1 MVHIDYK
8 DHEGLR
14 IQSENSAKMGFT
26 GKQVIHPSQIAIVHD
41 SYRYYITL
49 PKQSLFEVNATP
61 DRFVPDYTFMFNR
74 PSDEKVEWAKELIK
88 EFRMHE
94 AQGKGAFTFRGSMID
109 APLVKQA
116 ENIVGAFERF

>member
-41 SYRYYITL
+41 SYRYYIKL
-49 PKQSLFEVNATP
+49 PKQSLF
-61 DRFVPDYTFMFNR
+61 
-74 PSDEKVEWAKELIK
+74 
-88 EFRMHE
+88 
-94 AQGKGAFTFRGSMID
+94 G
-109 APLVKQA
+109 VKQQPLTDSSL
-116 ENIVGAFERF
+116 IILLCSIGLPTKK

>member
-49 PKQSLFEVNATP
+49 PKQSLFEVNP
-61 DRFVPDYTFMFNR
+61 DPTDLSLNILLC
-74 PSDEKVEWAKELIK
+74 LIGLPTK
-88 EFRMHE
+88 
-94 AQGKGAFTFRGSMID
+94 K
-109 APLVKQA
+109 
-116 ENIVGAFERF
+116 